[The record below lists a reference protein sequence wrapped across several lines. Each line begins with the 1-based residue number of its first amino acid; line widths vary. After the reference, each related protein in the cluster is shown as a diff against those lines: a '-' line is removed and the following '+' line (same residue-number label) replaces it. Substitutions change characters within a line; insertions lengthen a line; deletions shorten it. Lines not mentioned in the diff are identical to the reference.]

1 MQCKAYCAHIVH
13 HSRKSVVY
21 CQSLMSCKHNCLTLS
36 TSHDSHST
44 SSADAG
50 KCETSISWSPTG
62 EYMYPSALS
71 SINNTRV
78 PVGSGYNLLTP
89 AGKENERGSDYNPQW
104 HAHAPCVDGTH
115 LQHVGIHWPPASQP
129 GRNNI
134 SYQTNKE
141 KEKKKGKKKLW
152 QKYFMK
158 QKKWNSKNVSK
169 MRTKKKG
176 TCNIERKGEK
186 KKYMY
191 YRQGNSWI
199 E

>member
-1 MQCKAYCAHIVH
+1 MQCKAYCVHIVH

-89 AGKENERGSDYNPQW
+89 AGKENERGIDYSESTMTCIHVCAMCGW
-104 HAHAPCVDGTH
+104 HSPTTC
-115 LQHVGIHWPPASQP
+115 
-129 GRNNI
+129 RN
-134 SYQTNKE
+134 SLTTCQSAR
-141 KEKKKGKKKLW
+141 KK
-152 QKYFMK
+152 
-158 QKKWNSKNVSK
+158 
-169 MRTKKKG
+169 
-176 TCNIERKGEK
+176 
-186 KKYMY
+186 
-191 YRQGNSWI
+191 
-199 E
+199 

>member
-1 MQCKAYCAHIVH
+1 MQCKAYCVHIVH

-104 HAHAPCVDGTH
+104 HTCMCHVWMALTYNMSEFTDH
-115 LQHVGIHWPPASQP
+115 LPVSQEE
-129 GRNNI
+129 I
-134 SYQTNKE
+134 TY
-141 KEKKKGKKKLW
+141 
-152 QKYFMK
+152 
-158 QKKWNSKNVSK
+158 
-169 MRTKKKG
+169 RTRLTRRRRKRR
-176 TCNIERKGEK
+176 ERKISNVNIFHETEVK
-186 KKYMY
+186 QQ
-191 YRQGNSWI
+191 RR